1 MTETILTSVS
11 LLITIVFIFAYIPQT
26 RELISIKT
34 AAGVS
39 PLFWAFIALSTTLSA
54 YNAVTTG
61 NGGTSTYYGAI
72 YNASMALILF
82 DRVLTLR
89 YGKTFFTGSY
99 FIVALTII
107 YVLHSI
113 LAVQY
118 SQLMATV
125 SIVAAYVAQLR
136 HFAVK
141 RTAEGTKPSLYF
153 LFAFGLTLLT
163 YVMAI
168 TDVSIYVIMTEIVNV
183 ILLLICG
190 TVSTILKRKEA
201 VQ

>member
-1 MTETILTSVS
+1 MTETWIAPLS
-11 LLITIVFIFAYIPQT
+11 LAIPIIFTFAYIPQT
-26 RELISIKT
+26 RELFSVKT
-34 AAGVS
+34 ATGVS

-54 YNAVTTG
+54 FNAVTTG
-61 NGGTSTYYGAI
+61 SGDASAYYGAI

-99 FIVALTII
+99 FVVALTII
-107 YVLHSI
+107 YVLHI
-113 LAVQY
+113 VLDIQY
-118 SQLMATV
+118 SQIMATV
-125 SIVAAYVAQLR
+125 SVVAAYVAKLR

-141 RTAEGTKPSLYF
+141 RTAEGIKPSLYF

-183 ILLLICG
+183 ILLLICS